1 MAKKKGGKSKGF
13 ISQGQRPNVKHN
25 VLKAVRRDITPSE
38 KMANVMSAYLA
49 GRNPWVTIA
58 NPNNKQTNAKYIRVK
73 AEDLWGSPKNRSY
86 RMAAGATNE

>member
-58 NPNNKQTNAKYIRVK
+58 NPNNKQTNAKYSRVK
-73 AEDLWGSPKNRSY
+73 AEDLWGSPKNRGY

>member
-13 ISQGQRPNVKHN
+13 TSQGQRPNIKRN
-25 VLKAVRRDITPSE
+25 VLKAVRRSITPSE

-58 NPNNKQTNAKYIRVK
+58 NPNDKQTNAKYIRVK
-73 AEDLWGSPKNRSY
+73 AEELWGSPKNRSY
-86 RMAAGATNE
+86 RMASGATNE

>member
-38 KMANVMSAYLA
+38 KMAIVMSAYLA

-73 AEDLWGSPKNRSY
+73 AEDLWGSPKNRGY